1 MGHVTRIADV
11 CMCAAGVVVCCSVL
25 QCVAVC
31 QCVADVCM
39 SHITDTITCV
49 SKEGLI
55 VKGDMTYSKESELLL
70 VTCESCHTHD
80 IFGRVMSHTLTTCES

>member
-1 MGHVTRIADV
+1 MSHVTHIADV
-11 CMCAAGVVVCCSVL
+11 CMCVAVCCSVLQCVAVCSSVL

-39 SHITDTITCV
+39 SHVTHTITCA

-55 VKGDMTYSKESELLL
+55 VKGDMTYSKESEFMKYSE
-70 VTCESCHTHD
+70 ESCHTH
-80 IFGRVMSHTLTTCES
+80 